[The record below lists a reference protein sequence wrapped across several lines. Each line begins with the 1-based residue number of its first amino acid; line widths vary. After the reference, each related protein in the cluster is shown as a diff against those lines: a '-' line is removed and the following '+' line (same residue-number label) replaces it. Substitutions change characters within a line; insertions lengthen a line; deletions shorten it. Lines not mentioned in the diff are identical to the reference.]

1 MKPPFSRAINGAMTR
16 PLTFHDTDLRQ
27 DRYLARSRRAA
38 RIAGWVKLALAAS
51 VLAAIWQDKAL
62 APAVHD
68 RMQPVAGL
76 AASLLARDDA
86 RQAEIAMAPG
96 SLPVIA
102 DGRRDPAGTWPLDP
116 RQ

>member
-1 MKPPFSRAINGAMTR
+1 MKPPSSRAINGAMTR
-16 PLTFHDTDLRQ
+16 PLTFHDSDLRQ

-38 RIAGWVKLALAAS
+38 RVAGWVKLALAAS

-68 RMQPVAGL
+68 RTQPVAGL
-76 AASLLARDDA
+76 AASVLARGDA

-96 SLPVIA
+96 SLPAIT
-102 DGRRDPAGTWPLDP
+102 DGARDHAGAWPLDP